1 MKYHLWTEGCQMNV
15 ADSQR
20 VAFVLERMGYSPTPH
35 PEDANLIVMNTCVV
49 RQSAE
54 DKAYNRLQSLKPL
67 KKQNP
72 DLVINL
78 MGCLVGRQD
87 PASLQTRFPMVDV
100 FSQPSDLEP
109 LINFLSQ
116 RDGKNIFNKEVTLQS
131 LWLDGEAPIP
141 QSQVGNMVTAFV
153 PIVLGCSHACT
164 YCVIPSRRGTEISR
178 PPEEIIYEI
187 KGLVEKGIRE
197 VTLLGQIVDRYGKEN
212 PDFPKLASL
221 LEKINEIEGL
231 FRIRFLTSH
240 PNWLGDDLLKAV
252 TELPK
257 VMPHIEVPVQAG
269 DDEILSAMRRGY
281 SNRDYRALIEKIRS
295 TIPEVSIG
303 TDIIVG
309 FPNET
314 DEKFQLTYDLLNDL
328 KLDVAHLA
336 RYSPR
341 SGTVSARTM
350 PDNVP
355 DSVKW
360 DRFRKLEELQEKI
373 VGEIHLKKVGKSVEV
388 LFEDTRKGRWR
399 GRTPNN
405 ELVFV
410 EADHELRGQLRNV
423 NIEWAGPWSMIGS
436 LA

>member
-1 MKYHLWTEGCQMNV
+1 MNV

-178 PPEEIIYEI
+178 PPEEIIHEI
-187 KGLVEKGIRE
+187 KGLDEKGIRE

-281 SNRDYRALIEKIRS
+281 SNRDYRVLIEKIRS